1 MTDFSEGG
9 NKNFKEI
16 QLLIFDLMGIK
27 FGVDIEQVSEIYE
40 LMDLGQ
46 MKGARYEASW
56 FHEKIPFRQGPVVY
70 KSPRLLSLKDK
81 ETTLGII
88 IDQPED
94 ILSITLNDIQPL
106 PSLLE
111 VLNRPSAIWGVA
123 LKGERTI
130 LLVDFYKLFVNK
142 EGKEHEN

>member
-1 MTDFSEGG
+1 MIDFSEQG

-16 QLLIFDLMGIK
+16 QLLIFDIIGIK

-40 LMDLGQ
+40 LIDLGQ
-46 MKGARYEASW
+46 MKGAKYGASW

-70 KSPRLLSLKDK
+70 KSPRLLILRDQ

-94 ILSITLNDIQPL
+94 ILSITLDDIHPL

-111 VLNRPSAIWGVA
+111 ALNRPAAIWGIA
-123 LKGERTI
+123 LKDEKMI

-142 EGKEHEN
+142 EDKEYEN